1 MGKKILIID
10 DSVTIRRKVSFTLSK
25 AGYEVL
31 EANDGLEG
39 LARLN
44 EHPNIAVVIS
54 DINMP
59 NMNGIEML
67 DQIRAEGVHGK
78 IPIMV
83 LSTENEPQL
92 ISKAKSS
99 GAKVWLVKPFVPEQ
113 LVTIVAKLAA

>member
-1 MGKKILIID
+1 MVKKVLIID
-10 DSVTIRRKVSFTLSK
+10 DSITIRRKVSFTLGK
-25 AGYEVL
+25 AGYEVF

-44 EHPNIAVVIS
+44 QHPTIAVVIS

-67 DQIRAEGVHGK
+67 DKIKADGVHSK

-83 LSTENEPQL
+83 LSTEDEPQL
-92 ISKAKSS
+92 IAKAKLS
-99 GAKVWLVKPFVPEQ
+99 GAKVWLVKPFIPEQ